1 MAAGLAASALILGFT
16 LLAPVYGQASGGVY
30 TLNAHAI
37 SAGGGRATGG
47 LYTLEGSIGQHDASN
62 PHTGGAFE
70 LTGGFHR
77 RAASALGNDI
87 FQSGFE

>member
-1 MAAGLAASALILGFT
+1 M
-16 LLAPVYGQASGGVY
+16 LAPVYGQSTGGLY
-30 TLNAHAI
+30 TLNAHTI
-37 SAGGGRATGG
+37 SAGGGRTTGG
-47 LYTLEGSIGQHDASN
+47 LYSLEGSIGQHDASN

-77 RAASALGNDI
+77 RAAGGIGNDI